1 MSKLFNL
8 ILDGKSLLTNQE
20 FQTSADLISPASLA
34 YLGDGVYE
42 LYLRSYYLFPAKRIV
57 DYHQQVVTQVKAET
71 QAQHLRSILPYL
83 TEKEKEILKK
93 GRNAATGKPRR
104 LPLTIYQ
111 QATSLEALIGY
122 LYLTDPQRLQEIFN
136 YFPLKEEV
144 SNLIN

>member
-20 FQTSADLISPASLA
+20 FQSSADLISPASLA

-93 GRNAATGKPRR
+93 GRNAATGKR
-104 LPLTIYQ
+104 
-111 QATSLEALIGY
+111 SV
-122 LYLTDPQRLQEIFN
+122 IF
-136 YFPLKEEV
+136 
-144 SNLIN
+144 I